1 MAAMAEPTTALP
13 RIHRLPPELVNQ
25 IAAGEI
31 IERPASVVK
40 ELLENALDAG
50 ARRIEIGLEGGGK
63 RLIRVRDDGHGMA
76 GEDLAVAVASHAT
89 SKIRELG
96 DLAHIAS
103 LGFRGEA
110 LPSIA
115 SVARLSVVSRPP
127 GSGHGQ
133 RLEAGQGGVSGPEPA
148 PHPPGTTVEV
158 RDLFHNV
165 PARRKFL
172 RTDRTEFRHVQELL
186 RRMALA
192 RPDVA
197 FELRHNGREVL
208 RLPPAPAG
216 DAGDRLG
223 TLLGADFA
231 ERCLRL
237 DTEAAGLRLSGWLGL
252 PTAARAQPDLQYVY
266 LNGRMI
272 RDRMVA
278 QALRRAYAD
287 VLFKDRYP
295 AYVLHL
301 GMDPEQ
307 VDVNVH
313 PTKHEVR
320 FREGRLVFDFLQ
332 RQVQRALAEGG
343 AAASGAADEAGDPSA
358 AGPVQGGPRDGARE
372 AGAPAGGTGR
382 RAAGPLPRPA
392 GLGLPLAEARGVYGG
407 TGRADAAAGAAP
419 ATPATAEGAPAL
431 GHALAQL
438 HGVYVLAEREDGLVL
453 VDMHAAHERVVYER
467 LKRQLAADGIAGQ
480 PLLVP
485 VSVMLTPAAAELA
498 EASAETFR
506 ALGFEVDRSG
516 PEQVRVRRVPALL
529 ASADP
534 EALVRDVLADLAE
547 LGESHRVQDAL
558 LRVLA
563 TLGCHG
569 SVRANRRLSR
579 EEMDALLR
587 EMERTP
593 NIDQCNHG
601 RPTWTRL
608 SMAELDRLFLRGR

>member
-1 MAAMAEPTTALP
+1 MAAMSDAAPTIP
-13 RIHRLPPELVNQ
+13 RVRRLPPELVNQ

-50 ARRIEIGLEGGGK
+50 ARRIEVAVEGGGK
-63 RLIRVRDDGHGMA
+63 RLIRVRDDGHGMPP
-76 GEDLAVAVASHAT
+76 EDLREAVASHAT
-89 SKIRELG
+89 SKIRELA

-115 SVARLSVVSRPP
+115 SVARLQLTSRAA
-127 GSGHGQ
+127 GADHGH
-133 RLEAGQGGVSGPEPA
+133 RLEAGQGAQAADPAPA

-172 RTDRTEFRHVQELL
+172 RTDRTEFRHVHELL

-197 FELRHNGREVL
+197 FSLWHNGRAVL
-208 RLPPAPAG
+208 QLGAAED
-216 DAGDRLG
+216 DAGTRRRL
-223 TLLGADFA
+223 TELLGEDFA
-231 ERCLRL
+231 TRALRL
-237 DTEAAGLRLSGWLGL
+237 DCEAAGLRLSGWLGL
-252 PTAARAQPDLQYVY
+252 PTAARAQADLQYVY

-272 RDRMVA
+272 RDRLVA

-295 AYVLHL
+295 AYVLYL
-301 GMDPEQ
+301 AMDPEQ

-320 FREGRLVFDFLQ
+320 FREGRLVFDVLH

-343 AAASGAADEAGDPSA
+343 AGAPAAAD
-358 AGPVQGGPRDGARE
+358 DGADVAAPGHGQAPGMLQPAMPSRAGVPA
-372 AGAPAGGTGR
+372 AGAPA
-382 RAAGPLPRPA
+382 PRQHA
-392 GLGLPLAEARGVYGG
+392 LGLPVAEARALYGP
-407 TGRADAAAGAAP
+407 AASAAATAQAPAAPAGAAP
-419 ATPATAEGAPAL
+419 PL

-438 HGVYVLAEREDGLVL
+438 HGVYVLAETEQGLVL

-467 LKRQLAADGIAGQ
+467 LKRQLEADGIARQ

-485 VSVMLTPAAAELA
+485 VTLAVTPATAELA
-498 EASAETFR
+498 EAAGDTFR
-506 ALGFEVDRSG
+506 ALGFEVDRAG
-516 PEQVRVRRVPALL
+516 PEQLRVREVPALL
-529 ASADP
+529 AAADP
-534 EALVRDVLADLAE
+534 EALVRDVLSDLAE
-547 LGESHRVQDAL
+547 LGDSHRVQEAL
-558 LRVLA
+558 LGVLA
-563 TLGCHG
+563 TMGCHG
-569 SVRANRRLSR
+569 SVRANRRLTR
-579 EEMDALLR
+579 EEMDGLLR

-608 SMAELDRLFLRGR
+608 SMADLDRLFLRGR